1 LAVPADILDLNSRL
15 TAWLFDHALPLWWEV
30 GFDRDKGGCFEKIGQ
45 DGKAIEGPRRARV
58 AARQAWVYAEAGKL
72 GWTGPWR
79 EARDHA
85 LEALTTTF
93 ARDDGLFRIL
103 AAADGTALDESANP
117 YEQAFALLALSSA
130 GRELEAIRT
139 REAMITAGLLRADG
153 GVLDDGLLRANP
165 MMHLFEAV
173 QAWDA
178 VGVDLGWRKVA
189 DAIAATARARLI
201 DPRTG
206 ALIEL
211 FDTDWGPLPDADW
224 RTCSVSR
231 PRAST
236 SCARSSPSASQAGDA
251 LFRRQGLGGA
261 AAPGRERK
269 AFYPAPPPF
278 PLLHVDTTWKFRAMY
293 EPCATGWRREEPA
306 WTCWCTST
314 PKAWPRAS
322 TPSTMARRPHRH
334 VKTEGLKQAL
344 DKYGFDAAFGGARRD
359 EEKSR
364 AKERIFSFRTAQH
377 RWDPK
382 NQRPELWNLY
392 NARKNK
398 GESSACSRSPT
409 GPSSTSGST
418 STSRTSRSCRC
429 TSRGATAGGRARR
442 HADHGRRRPHAAAAG
457 RGSR

>member
-1 LAVPADILDLNSRL
+1 VTAPVQILDLNSRL
-15 TAWLFDHALPLWWEV
+15 KLWLFDHALPLWWEV

-45 DGKAIEGPRRARV
+45 DGRAIEGPRRARV

-139 REAMITAGLLRADG
+139 REAMINGGLLRPDG

-178 VGVDLGWRKVA
+178 VGVDVGWRKVA

-211 FDTDWGPLPDADW
+211 FDTDWRPLPDADVEPGHQFEW
-224 RTCSVSR
+224 GWLLMQHQGDNPAARRLIGIGETRGVEQGVAIFSLDQALA
-231 PRAST
+231 PRDRS
-236 SCARSSPSASQAGDA
+236 ARLWSQTERLHAHAAMRNWDGVLDGAAGLQRYLDVPV
-251 LFRRQGLGGA
+251 QGLWRDRLLADGTFVDEP
-261 AAPGRERK
+261 APGSSLYHIVS
-269 AFYPAPPPF
+269 A
-278 PLLHVDTTWKFRAMY
+278 V
-293 EPCATGWRREEPA
+293 
-306 WTCWCTST
+306 S
-314 PKAWPRAS
+314 
-322 TPSTMARRPHRH
+322 
-334 VKTEGLKQAL
+334 AL
-344 DKYGFDAAFGGARRD
+344 DAAC
-359 EEKSR
+359 
-364 AKERIFSFRTAQH
+364 RI
-377 RWDPK
+377 
-382 NQRPELWNLY
+382 
-392 NARKNK
+392 
-398 GESSACSRSPT
+398 
-409 GPSSTSGST
+409 
-418 STSRTSRSCRC
+418 
-429 TSRGATAGGRARR
+429 
-442 HADHGRRRPHAAAAG
+442 
-457 RGSR
+457 